1 MLRNQSCDYPFFIC
15 MPTLTQG
22 MLLWHMCLWMSF
34 QKKKNSF
41 QKYVF
46 MDVKSNDSQ
55 AIFIINRLS

>member
-34 QKKKNSF
+34 KKKKILFKNMCLWMSRVMTPKQF
-41 QKYVF
+41 
-46 MDVKSNDSQ
+46 
-55 AIFIINRLS
+55 